1 MKGKII
7 KMPGS
12 QDPDYLTPPFACSV
26 DSRPAII
33 TGIRRKIGGGALY
46 EGIYVDQEAIMS
58 RNSAM
63 TVPAE
68 AVIPLNATLTATRE
82 FYEAYAMAVRASE
95 EAQRRGGNYLIEWK
109 DRTAGT
115 GVAEC
120 MERALA
126 DFRAVITEK
135 VRAEDAG
142 ELKTIHETK
151 VIKPSFGGRGRK

>member
-1 MKGKII
+1 MKGKVI
-7 KMPGS
+7 KMHGS

-63 TVPAE
+63 TAPAE
-68 AVIPLNATLTATRE
+68 TVIPLNATLTAARE
-82 FYEAYAMAVRASE
+82 FYEAYATAVRAAE
-95 EAQRRGGNYLIEWK
+95 EAQRRGGDYLIEWK
-109 DRTAGT
+109 RQTTGT
-115 GVAEC
+115 GIAEG
-120 MERALA
+120 MERALD
-126 DFRAVITEK
+126 DFSAVITEK

-151 VIKPSFGGRGRK
+151 VIRPTFGKGKQ